1 MLRHEGRNYSED
13 SLDSLAKFDY
23 MVEGQVIP
31 EQRLQYA
38 QIIDLLQWP
47 KETSRRE
54 LILRADPAYELDLL
68 YGYESLLD
76 YSSDAGPAKNIPAW
90 RRMGEP
96 RTSSVDDALMRL
108 YKKSGEARL
117 V

>member
-1 MLRHEGRNYSED
+1 
-13 SLDSLAKFDY
+13 
-23 MVEGQVIP
+23 MVEGQVTP
-31 EQRLQYA
+31 KQRRQYV

-47 KETSRRE
+47 KETSRHE
-54 LILRADPAYELDLL
+54 LILRADPAYDLDLL
-68 YGYESLLD
+68 YDYESLLD

-90 RRMGEP
+90 RRMREP
-96 RTSSVDDALMRL
+96 RPANVDDALMRL